1 MKSKS
6 GYGQKEW
13 LPPEPMIT
21 GEECLVRIEVD
32 SLNNL
37 SKGLEETDQS
47 PRKRKIGEDIARRM
61 NPFKKATKEQELG
74 AKTVRRVL
82 VPGRGRSKQKRLEGS
97 LVVRSLDSFVVRVMS
112 PSKRENEELVGTEYE
127 SSKKRAKLE

>member
-1 MKSKS
+1 MNCLFAMDDGGGGMVMKQVQDMRGQVARLEGKSKS

-21 GEECLVRIEVD
+21 GEEGLVRMEVD
-32 SLNNL
+32 RLNNL

-47 PRKRKIGEDIARRM
+47 PRKRKTGEDIARRM
-61 NPFKKATKEQELG
+61 QPFKKAPKEQELG

-82 VPGRGRSKQKRLEGS
+82 VPGRGRSRQKRQ
-97 LVVRSLDSFVVRVMS
+97 
-112 PSKRENEELVGTEYE
+112 
-127 SSKKRAKLE
+127 